1 MKEELEDDFLI
12 SEKETLTTLN
22 VLMLFLSVYVLIV
35 LLIETFLPL
44 PQEIKKVLELV
55 DNLVCII
62 FLYDFGIRFIKAE
75 NKVSFMKWGWID
87 LISSIP
93 SFDFLRFGRLLR
105 LIRLFRILRAF
116 RSVKHIAAHVYQ
128 SKSTGA
134 FTTVLVI
141 AILTLIF
148 SSITILEFETAP
160 NSNINSAEDA
170 LWWAFST
177 ISTVGYG
184 DKFPVTTGGRIVG
197 VILMIVGGGLFATMS
212 GFFASWF
219 IGENKTDNNSK
230 K

>member
-1 MKEELEDDFLI
+1 MKEDLEDDFMI

-35 LLIETFLPL
+35 LLIETFFAL
-44 PQEIKKVLELV
+44 PQEIRKILELV
-55 DNLVCII
+55 DNLVFII
-62 FLYDFGIRFIKAE
+62 FLYDFGVRFFKAK
-75 NKVSFMKWGWID
+75 NKISFMKWGWID

-116 RSVKHIAAHVYQ
+116 RSVKHIAAHVYR

-134 FTTVLVI
+134 FTTVIVI

-148 SSITILEFETAP
+148 SSITILEFETAQ
-160 NSNINSAEDA
+160 NSNIKTAEDA

-184 DKFPVTTGGRIVG
+184 DKFPVTTGGRIIG
-197 VILMIVGGGLFATMS
+197 GILMIVGGGLFATMS

-219 IGENKTDNNSK
+219 VGENKKLSK
-230 K
+230 

>member
-1 MKEELEDDFLI
+1 MKEDLEDDFMI

-35 LLIETFLPL
+35 LLIETIFPL
-44 PQEIKKVLELV
+44 PKEIQKILELV
-55 DNLVCII
+55 DNLVCVI
-62 FLYDFGIRFIKAE
+62 FLYDFGVRFFKAE
-75 NKVSFMKWGWID
+75 SKVSFMKWGWID
-87 LISSIP
+87 LVSSIP
-93 SFDFLRFGRLLR
+93 SFEFLRFGRLLR

-116 RSVKHIAAHVYQ
+116 RSVKHIATHVYK

-160 NSNINSAEDA
+160 NSNIKSAEDA

-184 DKFPVTTGGRIVG
+184 DKFPVTTGGRIIG

-219 IGENKTDNNSK
+219 VGENKKEID
-230 K
+230 

>member
-1 MKEELEDDFLI
+1 MKEDLEDDFMI
-12 SEKETLTTLN
+12 SEIETLTTLN

-35 LLIETFLPL
+35 LLIETFFSL
-44 PQEIKKVLELV
+44 PQEIQKVLELV

-62 FLYDFGIRFIKAE
+62 FLYDFGVRFFKAE

-87 LISSIP
+87 LVSSIP

-116 RSVKHIAAHVYQ
+116 RSVKHIAAHVYK

-160 NSNINSAEDA
+160 NSNIKSAEDA

-184 DKFPVTTGGRIVG
+184 DKFPVTTGGRIIG

-219 IGENKTDNNSK
+219 VGENKSHNI
-230 K
+230 

>member
-1 MKEELEDDFLI
+1 MKEDLEDDFMI

-22 VLMLFLSVYVLIV
+22 VLMLFLSIYVLIV
-35 LLIETFLPL
+35 LLIETFFPL
-44 PQEIKKVLELV
+44 PQEIRKVLELV

-62 FLYDFGIRFIKAE
+62 FLYDFGVRFFKAE
-75 NKVSFMKWGWID
+75 NKISFMKWGWID

-116 RSVKHIAAHVYQ
+116 RSVKHIASHVYK

-160 NSNINSAEDA
+160 NSNIKSAEDA

-184 DKFPVTTGGRIVG
+184 DKFPVTTGGRIIG

-219 IGENKTDNNSK
+219 VGENKRIQ
-230 K
+230 

>member
-1 MKEELEDDFLI
+1 MKEELDEDFLI

-62 FLYDFGIRFIKAE
+62 FLYDFGIRFIKAG

>member
-1 MKEELEDDFLI
+1 MNEEIEDEYTI
-12 SEKETLTTLN
+12 SEKETLSTLN

-35 LLIETFLPL
+35 LLIETFFPL
-44 PQEIKKVLELV
+44 PQEIQKVLELV
-55 DNLVCII
+55 DNLVCMI
-62 FLYDFGIRFIKAE
+62 FLYDFGVRFFKAK
-75 NKVSFMKWGWID
+75 NKIYFMKWGWID
-87 LISSIP
+87 LVSSIP
-93 SFDFLRFGRLLR
+93 SFDFLRLGRLLR

-116 RSVKHIAAHVYQ
+116 RSVKHIAAHVYK

-141 AILTLIF
+141 SILSIIF
-148 SSITILEFETAP
+148 SSISILEFETAA
-160 NSNINSAEDA
+160 NSNIKSAEDA

-184 DKFPVTTGGRIVG
+184 DKFPVTTGGRIIG

-219 IGENKTDNNSK
+219 VGENKKEAN
-230 K
+230 

>member
-1 MKEELEDDFLI
+1 MEEDLEDDFMI

-35 LLIETFLPL
+35 LLIETFFPL
-44 PQEIKKVLELV
+44 PQEIRKVLELV

-62 FLYDFGIRFIKAE
+62 FLYDFGVRFYKSE
-75 NKVSFMKWGWID
+75 NKISFMKWGWID

-93 SFDFLRFGRLLR
+93 SFDFLRLGRLLR

-116 RSVKHIAAHVYQ
+116 RSVKHIAAHVYK

-134 FTTVLVI
+134 FTTVLVV

-160 NSNINSAEDA
+160 NSNIKSAEDA

-184 DKFPVTTGGRIVG
+184 DKFPVTSEGRVIG
-197 VILMIVGGGLFATMS
+197 AILMIVGGGLFATMS

-219 IGENKTDNNSK
+219 VGENKIENKSK
-230 K
+230 

>member
-1 MKEELEDDFLI
+1 MKEDLEDDFMI

-35 LLIETFLPL
+35 LLIETFFAL
-44 PQEIKKVLELV
+44 PQEIRKILELV

-62 FLYDFGIRFIKAE
+62 FLYDFGVRFFKAK
-75 NKVSFMKWGWID
+75 NKISFMKWGWID

-116 RSVKHIAAHVYQ
+116 RSVKHIAAHVYR

-134 FTTVLVI
+134 FTTVIVI

-148 SSITILEFETAP
+148 SSITILEFETAQ
-160 NSNINSAEDA
+160 NSNIKTAEDA

-184 DKFPVTTGGRIVG
+184 DKFPVTTGGRIIG
-197 VILMIVGGGLFATMS
+197 GILMIVGGGLFATMS

-219 IGENKTDNNSK
+219 VGENKKLSK
-230 K
+230 